1 MSFKQI
7 EVKGHLTHSLLVV
20 ATLLAIRPE
29 LERDS
34 DVRRRF
40 FQKWRPTHI
49 ICYNVAYIFVEKSM
63 TRHYHV
69 SDRKVTAKAGE
80 FCIFA

>member
-40 FQKWRPTHI
+40 SQKWRPTHI
-49 ICYNVAYIFVEKSM
+49 ICYNVAYLCGKSM

-69 SDRKVTAKAGE
+69 SDPLLGKGD
-80 FCIFA
+80 C